1 MSFAGSAERIAKL
14 PAAVG
19 NPYVRAAVWALAI
32 SLIFGAWTMILCWYM
47 VWGLWLVPYRVIRRG
62 QRKRKLEARRHAEIV
77 SRLGR

>member
-1 MSFAGSAERIAKL
+1 MSFAGSAGRIAKL

-19 NPYVRAAVWALAI
+19 NPFLKAVAWTVAI
-32 SLIFGAWTMILCWYM
+32 SLIMFAWTMIFCWYM
-47 VWGLWLVPYRVIRRG
+47 MWGLWLVPYRVIRRG